1 MPGLPVRDDWPAWN
15 AAEMKAAVEYLQ
27 EAVAGLTESA
37 APHR

>member
-15 AAEMKAAVEYLQ
+15 APEIKAAVESLQ
-27 EAVAGLTESA
+27 EAVAGLTEFA